1 MLIDNITIATGPLH
15 SSHFLNGFPALKVEH
30 LHCDTVTQLLIGVNE
45 VPEGGRGWRS
55 GRERVEKREGDPLE
69 GKVDLDRIRPLRKLL
84 RWV

>member
-1 MLIDNITIATGPLH
+1 MIDNITIATGPLH

-55 GRERVEKREGDPLE
+55 GRERVEEWEGEGGAVGGRGWRNERKRVEE
-69 GKVDLDRIRPLRKLL
+69 
-84 RWV
+84 

>member
-1 MLIDNITIATGPLH
+1 MR
-15 SSHFLNGFPALKVEH
+15 
-30 LHCDTVTQLLIGVNE
+30 
-45 VPEGGRGWRS
+45 GRGWRS